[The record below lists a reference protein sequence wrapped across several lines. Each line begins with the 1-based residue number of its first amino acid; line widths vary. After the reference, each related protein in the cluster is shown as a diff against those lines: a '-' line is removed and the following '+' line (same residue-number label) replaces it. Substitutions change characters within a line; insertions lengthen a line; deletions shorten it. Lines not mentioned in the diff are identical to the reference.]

1 MFQSTTT
8 WILANLVFVHRA
20 RLKISKGEGRRID
33 STDTIS
39 KRLIR
44 VDSQIYPFH
53 LKKTAVP
60 GSETSLVC

>member
-1 MFQSTTT
+1 MFHSTTT
-8 WILANLVFVHRA
+8 WIMANLVFVHRA
-20 RLKISKGEGRRID
+20 RLKISKGEGRRTD

-39 KRLIR
+39 KRLVR
-44 VDSQIYPFH
+44 VDSQIYPFR